1 MSATLL
7 TDLPLL
13 AAPAEPA
20 YGAAPGT
27 PTLLADASRAEMA
40 PLDRALS
47 QAPLGAYPLL
57 EAAFGWQELRPSG
70 WHRPAASTAIA
81 QTSSPAAA
89 ARLASLLSTL
99 TWANVVRTERD
110 GLRVE
115 VSAGAYNRIIRALTG
130 AWRSRTQLL
139 AASPAV
145 PESRQAALGLWRMA
159 MLTGGVDAHAG
170 QLTVRAG
177 SPAAAQTLIAAAARL
192 GMPAAAD
199 RPREGGHP
207 VRLTGRAQV
216 YQLLTEAT
224 GQR

>member
-7 TDLPLL
+7 TDLPPL
-13 AAPAEPA
+13 AAAE
-20 YGAAPGT
+20 T
-27 PTLLADASRAEMA
+27 TLADASRAEMA

-47 QAPLGAYPLL
+47 QAPLGAFPLL

-70 WHRPAASTAIA
+70 WHRPAAATAIA

-99 TWANVVRTERD
+99 TWANVVRTERE

-115 VSAGAYNRIIRALTG
+115 VSAGAYNRITRALTG

-139 AASPAV
+139 SA
-145 PESRQAALGLWRMA
+145 PESRQAALGVWRMA

-170 QLTVRAG
+170 QLTVRAS
-177 SPAAAQTLIAAAARL
+177 SPAAAQTLVAAAARL
-192 GMPAAAD
+192 NMPAIAD